1 MNRLNRDSVIAII
14 LLLFIGAFFW
24 TTFDIRQP
32 DYGILMPSV
41 WPRVILSALTV
52 LTVIYL
58 GQSLKG
64 AFGEQET
71 ITAGDGFRAWLKRY
85 RNPLWCYGLFLAF
98 LVTLPVLGMLIGGV
112 LFVFCLLTALGG
124 ATRDKLLLHAIVAV
138 STVGLIWSIFTF
150 ALHVF
155 LPQGM
160 IFTAY

>member
-1 MNRLNRDSVIAII
+1 MSHLNRDSIIAII

-32 DYGILMPSV
+32 NYGILMPSV
-41 WPRVILSALTV
+41 WPRVILGALTL

-58 GQSLKG
+58 GQSLRG
-64 AFGEQET
+64 AFGEEET
-71 ITAGDGFRAWLKRY
+71 DTAGGGFRAWLRRY

-124 ATRDKLLLHAIVAV
+124 ATREKLLLHVIVACLA
-138 STVGLIWSIFTF
+138 VGLIWSIFTF

-155 LPQGM
+155 MPQGM
-160 IFTAY
+160 IFTVF

>member
-1 MNRLNRDSVIAII
+1 MSRLNRDTVVAII
-14 LLLFIGAFFW
+14 LLLFIGVFFW

-41 WPRVILSALTV
+41 WPQVILSALAL

-58 GQSLKG
+58 GQSLRG
-64 AFGEQET
+64 AFAEQAT
-71 ITAGDGFRAWLKRY
+71 GTAAGGLRDWLRRY

-124 ATRDKLLLHAIVAV
+124 ATRDKLVLHAVIAV
-138 STVGLIWSIFTF
+138 SAVGVIWLIFTF

-160 IFTAY
+160 IFTVF

>member
-1 MNRLNRDSVIAII
+1 MSRLNRDTVIAII
-14 LLLFIGAFFW
+14 LLLFIGTFFW

-41 WPRVILSALTV
+41 WPRVILAALTL

-64 AFGEQET
+64 TFGEQYTE
-71 ITAGDGFRAWLKRY
+71 TAGGGFRAWLRRN

-98 LVTLPVLGMLIGGV
+98 LVTLPVFGMLIGGV
-112 LFVFCLLTALGG
+112 LFVFCVLTALGG
-124 ATRDKLLLHAIVAV
+124 ATRDKLLLHAIVAG
-138 STVGLIWSIFTF
+138 SAVGLIWLIFTF

-160 IFTAY
+160 IFTAF